1 MADLAA
7 LWGEALPDIKKN
19 VTGVG
24 VWTAL
29 NVCRPITLEE
39 GTLVMGL
46 PSGENELAGHLR
58 LAQTRRA
65 IEESLSKS
73 LNEKVTLRVI
83 DGTTEQDWEMEKK
96 RDAEKRRL
104 QDIALARQRAEV
116 AAGVSWEGIY
126 EQISRKFAATP
137 NRSLPQNRAK
147 FFLEAVDI
155 IAEALLEA
163 PITDEMAERNYA
175 RCLERVAQYT
185 ELPSVMVALKVLER
199 TFSG

>member
-7 LWGEALPDIKKN
+7 VWNEALPEIKKN

-29 NVCRPITLEE
+29 NVCRPVTIEDDV
-39 GTLVMGL
+39 LVLGI
-46 PSGENELAGHLR
+46 PTGETELAGHLR

-65 IEESLSKS
+65 IEEGVSSRVNQKL
-73 LNEKVTLRVI
+73 TLRVI
-83 DGTTEQDWEMEKK
+83 DGVTDHDWETEKK

-104 QDIALARQRAEV
+104 QDIALARHRAEI
-116 AAGVSWEGIY
+116 AAGVSWEGVY
-126 EQISRKFAATP
+126 EQISRKYAATP

-155 IAEALLEA
+155 IAAALLEA

-185 ELPSVMVALKVLER
+185 ELPSVVVALKVLEKS
-199 TFSG
+199 FSG

>member
-1 MADLAA
+1 MSDLAA
-7 LWGEALPDIKKN
+7 VWSELLPDIKRN

-29 NVCRPITLEE
+29 NACRPVTVED
-39 GTLVMGL
+39 GTVIIGL
-46 PSGENELAGHLR
+46 PSGETELAGHLR

-65 IEESLSKS
+65 IEDALAKG
-73 LNEKVTLRVI
+73 LGQPVTLRVI
-83 DGTTEQDWEMEKK
+83 DGTSEQDWEIEKK

-104 QDIALARQRAEV
+104 QEVALARHRAEL
-116 AAGVSWEGIY
+116 AAGVSWEGVY

-155 IAEALLEA
+155 IVEALLEA

-185 ELPSVMVALKVLER
+185 ELPSVLVALKVLEKS
-199 TFSG
+199 FSG